1 MYDSMIQKYIRQLRM
16 KESAVNSSN
25 IIGTARYIIS
35 HDNKSLLIENGGNIP
50 STVWA
55 KSVMLVWVYQSGG
68 RQKELNLFQTILK
81 K

>member
-1 MYDSMIQKYIRQLRM
+1 M
-16 KESAVNSSN
+16 KESAVNSSI
-25 IIGTARYIIS
+25 IIGTARYITYCIS